1 MKPAVESALVELLE
15 EIESMADDE
24 GWRIPLSDALS
35 FFPLKA
41 EDFYRFAYARRNDDG
56 FHVPDD
62 SLTPENF
69 DDFLR
74 FLEHR
79 GWPDASSFFFRAGYA
94 LGASRRTDLLEF
106 FYSVTVSRLQN
117 HDVDRELLE
126 NSLAGCRDPADGFD
140 FYCAASVDLEE
151 LIDFATDL
159 YLDHHK
165 IERHPFSVSRLR
177 GMLREEVRVGTIIPE
192 DLFRPLASVLRDRAI
207 AWNLLD
213 EDEPAPEF
221 LALSKEMRAAL
232 VFMGFPQERPPG
244 RQALKTRYRELM
256 KKFHPDINPDGDEK
270 SRQLNSAYSLLL
282 SSLDS
287 Q

>member
-24 GWRIPLSDALS
+24 GWRMPLSDALS

-41 EDFYRFAYARRNDDG
+41 EDFYRFAYSRRNDEG

-62 SLTPENF
+62 SLGPESF

-79 GWPDASSFFFRAGYA
+79 GWPDAGSFFFHAGYA
-94 LGASRRTDLLEF
+94 LGASQRTDLLEF
-106 FYSVTVSRLQN
+106 FYSVTISRLQN
-117 HDVDRELLE
+117 HEVDRELLE
-126 NSLAGCRDPADGFD
+126 NSLAGCRNPADGFD
-140 FYCAASVDLEE
+140 FYRAAAVELDE
-151 LIDFATDL
+151 LIDFATNL
-159 YLDHHK
+159 YLDHRK

-177 GMLREEVRVGTIIPE
+177 GMLREEVRTGAVDPE
-192 DLFRPLASVLRDRAI
+192 DLFRPLTGVLRDRAL

-221 LALSKEMRAAL
+221 LALSKEMQAAL
-232 VFMGFPQERPPG
+232 VFMGFRPEQPPG
-244 RQALKTRYRELM
+244 RQSLKTRYRELM
-256 KKFHPDINPDGDEK
+256 KKFHPDVNPDGDEK

-282 SSLDS
+282 SGLEA